1 MDTKEI
7 GEIKRRCRRDR
18 TNMTAVYG
26 CYVRENGEIISDF
39 RYPLATMP
47 ENEADKYMALFKK
60 TLSGTPGRTLRDI
73 CFKTKQV
80 ADREERYALLF
91 DLRKDGFDDDGLR
104 NKLYQNIIQS
114 VHLES
119 DYLILLGHDTY
130 DVPFKCKDGDTMSDA
145 SEEAFTFI
153 QCAICPVKQT
163 KPNLHYEYEK
173 NAFKDGGMINAVN
186 NPVIGFMFPA
196 FDNRATNIYGALM
209 FNKDTADS
217 HADFVETI
225 FGTATSMAP
234 DAEKSCFDDLLAARL
249 DEECSLAVVQALHEV
264 ASDKVLL
271 HKESKA
277 PETLTVD
284 RNDIE
289 QMLASGGASPEK
301 INEAGDAFDEAFGM
315 EANVKLENIV
325 DVKHFVIKTPD
336 AQIKMDVSHA
346 NDLEI
351 RTLGGINYLMIPVDD
366 AEVNGIHIHLPVNQ
380 N

>member
-1 MDTKEI
+1 MNAKEI

-26 CYVRENGEIISDF
+26 CYVRENGDIISDF
-39 RYPLATMP
+39 RYPLTTMP
-47 ENEADKYMALFKK
+47 ENEAEKYMALFKK
-60 TLSGTPGRTLRDI
+60 TLSGTHGRTLRDI

-91 DLRKDGFDDDGLR
+91 DLRKDGFDNESKR
-104 NKLYQNIIQS
+104 KALYERIIQS
-114 VHLES
+114 VHLAS
-119 DYLILLGHDTY
+119 DYLILLGHDVY
-130 DVPFKCKDGDTMSDA
+130 DVPFKCKDGDTMDDA
-145 SEEAFTFI
+145 SDESFTYI

-163 KPNLHYEYEK
+163 KPNLHYEYED

-209 FNKDTADS
+209 YNKDTADS
-217 HADFVETI
+217 QADFVEAI
-225 FGTATSMAP
+225 FGTVTSMAP
-234 DAEKSCFDDLLAARL
+234 DAEKACFNDLLAARL
-249 DEECSLAVVQALHEV
+249 DEECSLAVIQALHDT

-271 HKESKA
+271 HKESKV

-315 EANVKLENIV
+315 EANVNLENIV
-325 DVKHFVIKTPD
+325 DTKHFVVKTAD
-336 AQIKMDVSHA
+336 AQIKMDISHA

-351 RTLGGINYLMIPVDD
+351 RTIGGINYLMIPVDD
-366 AEVNGIHIHLPVNQ
+366 AEVNGIHIQLPKN
-380 N
+380 

>member
-1 MDTKEI
+1 MNNKEI

-39 RYPLATMP
+39 RYPLATMV
-47 ENEADKYMALFKK
+47 ENEAEKYMALFKK

-73 CFKTKQV
+73 SFKTKQV

-91 DLRKDGFDDDGLR
+91 DLRKDGFDDE
-104 NKLYQNIIQS
+104 NKRRALYDRIIQS
-114 VHLES
+114 VHLTS

-130 DVPFKCKDGDTMSDA
+130 DVPFKSKNDETLSDA
-145 SEEAFTFI
+145 GEETFTFI

-163 KPNLHYEYEK
+163 KPNLHYEYAEK
-173 NAFKDGGMINAVN
+173 AFKDGGMINAVN
-186 NPVIGFMFPA
+186 NPVLGFMFPA
-196 FDNRATNIYGALM
+196 FDNRTSNIYGALM

-217 HADFVETI
+217 RADFVDAV

-234 DAEKSCFDDLLAARL
+234 DAEKTCFNDLLAARL

-264 ASDKVLL
+264 ASNKVLL

-277 PETLTVD
+277 SETLTVD

-315 EANVKLENIV
+315 DANVKLENIV
-325 DVKHFVIKTPD
+325 DVKRFVIKTPD
-336 AQIKMDVSHA
+336 AQVKIDINHA
-346 NDLEI
+346 DDLEI
-351 RTLGGINYLMIPVDD
+351 RTIGGVNYLMIPVDD
-366 AEVNGIHIHLPVNQ
+366 AEVNGIHLKLPKN
-380 N
+380 